1 MNPEKKEMSEAE
13 LKALISESI
22 AESDMAKGLDAI
34 KTQVNALSV
43 KGEDDPEAKAEEAS
57 LFIKD
62 LCSGNIQAEKKTIS
76 TASGSFGYTV
86 PTTLANAVHE
96 KKDKIAKIRKNAFVF
111 QMDGKFQL
119 PTEGTGAT
127 AYWIDTETD
136 ADITES
142 NPTTPK
148 KDLDDN
154 YLAVRVRVP
163 YKLLATS
170 NVNITE
176 YVSRLASRAIVSAE
190 ETAFV
195 SGDGTGEPTGIRNA
209 SISYIDSDASLS
221 YNNLVDLYYSVPEQY
236 RMNGKWLMSTKAI
249 KLARKLK
256 DLNNLPIFDVRDNT
270 IFGKEVLECVDIADN
285 LGTSAN
291 ETEIYFGDLSEYW
304 IKDGTQMLA
313 ETRSVQGRL
322 QVDMFMYESVDGCV
336 VNTDAFRKLRGVK

>member
-1 MNPEKKEMSEAE
+1 MEKEMTMEE
-13 LKALISESI
+13 LKSLITEVVGES
-22 AESDMAKGLDAI
+22 AMAKGLDEVKSQMTKLTA
-34 KTQVNALSV
+34 
-43 KGEDDPEAKAEEAS
+43 KGEDNEEAKAEEAS

-62 LCSGNIQAEKKTIS
+62 LCHGNIQAEKKTIS
-76 TASGSFGYTV
+76 TGTGSFGYTV
-86 PTTLANAVHE
+86 PTTLATAVHE
-96 KKDKIAKIRKNAFVF
+96 AKDKIAKIRKNAFVF

-127 AYWIDTETD
+127 AYWIDSEAD

-142 NPTTPK
+142 NPTTSK

-163 YKLLATS
+163 YKLLNTS
-170 NVNITE
+170 NVNITQ
-176 YVSRLASRAIVSAE
+176 YVSRLSARAIARAE
-190 ETAFV
+190 ETAFI

-209 SISYIDSDASLS
+209 SISYIDSDASMS
-221 YNNLVDLYYSVPEQY
+221 YDNLVDLYYSVPEQY
-236 RMNGKWLMSTKAI
+236 RMNGKWLASTSAI

-256 DLNNLPIFDVRDNT
+256 DYNGLPIFDVRDNT
-270 IFGKEVLECVDIADN
+270 IFGKEVLECSDIPEN

-313 ETRSVQGRL
+313 ETRTVQGRL
-322 QVDMFMYESVDGCV
+322 QVDMFMYESLDGCV

>member
-1 MNPEKKEMSEAE
+1 MEKEMTMDE
-13 LKALISESI
+13 LKSVITEVVGES
-22 AESDMAKGLDAI
+22 AMAKGLEEVKSQLSKMTAKGDEPDEE
-34 KTQVNALSV
+34 VNAEE
-43 KGEDDPEAKAEEAS
+43 GAK
-57 LFIKD
+57 FVKD
-62 LCSGNIQAEKKTIS
+62 LCEGKIQADKKTIS
-76 TASGSFGYTV
+76 TGTASFGYTV
-86 PTTLANAVHE
+86 PTTLAKAVHE

-111 QMDGKFQL
+111 QLDGKFQL
-119 PTEGTGAT
+119 PVEGTSAT

-142 NPTTPK
+142 NPTTTK
-148 KDLDDN
+148 NDLDDN

-176 YVSRLASRAIVSAE
+176 YVSRLSARAIVKAE

-195 SGDGTGEPTGIRNA
+195 AGDGTGEPTGIRNA
-209 SISYIDSDASLS
+209 SISYIDSDASVS
-221 YNNLVDLYYSVPEQY
+221 YDNLVDLFYSVPEQY
-236 RMNGKWLMSTKAI
+236 RMNGKWLMSTKAL
-249 KLARKLK
+249 KLVRKLK

-270 IFGKEVLECVDIADN
+270 IFAKEVLECVDIPEN

-304 IKDGTQMLA
+304 IKEGTSMLA
-313 ETRSVQGRL
+313 ETRPVQGRL
-322 QVDMFMYESVDGCV
+322 QVDMFMYESIDGCV